1 MQVVVIVL
9 AIVAA
14 VAVVAWFFANRKH
27 PERASDHP
35 GPPRTGSAQFHG
47 DVDDRPAG
55 PGAEADGGAG
65 PGEPTPGPGAESP
78 PSRRDL

>member
-1 MQVVVIVL
+1 MQVVLIVL

-27 PERASDHP
+27 PERASGHRE
-35 GPPRTGSAQFHG
+35 PPRTGSAQYHG

-55 PGAEADGGAG
+55 PGAEADGVAG
-65 PGEPTPGPGAESP
+65 PGEPAPGPGAESP
-78 PSRRDL
+78 PRRLDL